1 MGIGERDV
9 KWDTHGQVVAKIRD
23 AVRYL
28 QVTVVTPIKAW
39 VKNRSSE
46 HEMVSSSIPTST
58 SNIIKVFA
66 PSSARTSFSSNSSL
80 DSFSSHR
87 SDLSWTQRKK
97 RSWAVLKIKKYS

>member
-46 HEMVSSSIPTST
+46 SEMVRSSITSST

-66 PSSARTSFSSNSSL
+66 PSSARASFSSNSSL

-87 SDLSWTQRKK
+87 SDLSWTERKK
-97 RSWAVLKIKKYS
+97 RSWAVLKIEKHS